1 MCGPRLPNRGRK
13 RPFWCSVRNGRF
25 VTPSEDRPVRIGLT
39 GPIGCGKTTIA
50 HWLAERGAFVIDAD
64 EIAREVTAPGT
75 PGHDQVLA
83 HFGDRFRGRDGTLD
97 RAALARLVFDDEVAL
112 GELEAIVHPLVRPRI
127 IALLEDA
134 GKRGVPA
141 VVVEAIKLV
150 EGGLADLCDVV
161 WLVECDADAQRSR
174 LTSRGL
180 DAADAS
186 RRIGSQGGFSER
198 VQGRLSTSVPLER
211 LDTSGS
217 KEETKAAV
225 SARWERM
232 VAPTEK

>member
-1 MCGPRLPNRGRK
+1 MSN
-13 RPFWCSVRNGRF
+13 
-25 VTPSEDRPVRIGLT
+25 EDRPVRIGLT

-50 HWLAERGAFVIDAD
+50 QWLAERGAFVIDAD
-64 EIAREVTAPGT
+64 RIAREVTAPGA

-83 HFGDRFRGRDGTLD
+83 HFGDGFRGADGTLD
-97 RAALARLVFDDEVAL
+97 RAALARLVFEDEVAL

-150 EGGLADLCDVV
+150 EGGLSDLCDVV
-161 WLVECDADAQRSR
+161 WLVECDDDAQRSR

-180 DAADAS
+180 DADDAS

-225 SARWERM
+225 LARWDRV
-232 VAPTEK
+232 VASPEK